1 MSYRSDHEHST
12 QVLSRWIDARDHK
25 AITRHVLGASER
37 SRKAKIPVDSAVR
50 TVLELYGSGKRKVG
64 APAAVHPIRVARRL
78 RLMGTLSPVSLVA
91 ALGHDLI
98 EDKSIG
104 FPEVQG
110 LHDQDM
116 QRVQDLMALL
126 TRGER
131 EPYFD
136 YIKRVAADDAALLIK
151 LVDRLDNT
159 YDLRI
164 SSDPGQTDPELVYK
178 ELFRRAVLDDLDHG
192 PHGQHPDKVPIRSS
206 RRLFDLFKSIVLVH
220 FVRHRGPLPPKIEAA
235 VRKLVTTG
243 IAEAELTALHVLQF
257 HDYPGLA
264 RNVTTELVSYGDRF
278 WRVTSS
284 TVRPVSPLDGL
295 FQAFDAR
302 LSKQDDSALD
312 ALQDDLARMLMGALS
327 MAVILTRF
335 DLDPSFK
342 GIAGVDDRG
351 VRSVPPGSPP

>member
-12 QVLSRWIDARDHK
+12 AVLSEWIEARDHK

-37 SRKAKIPVDSAVR
+37 SRKAKVPVDSAVC
-50 TVLELYGSGKRKVG
+50 TVLEAYGSGRRKVG

-78 RLMGTLSPVSLVA
+78 RLMGTHSPVSLVA

-98 EDKSIG
+98 EDKSMG
-104 FPEVQG
+104 FAELRG
-110 LHDQDM
+110 LSVPDLE
-116 QRVQDLMALL
+116 RVHDLMSLL

-136 YIKRVAADDAALLIK
+136 YIKRVANDDAALLIK

-159 YDLRI
+159 YDLRV
-164 SSDPGQTDPELVYK
+164 SADPGQHDPELVYK
-178 ELFRRAVLDDLDHG
+178 ELFRRAVLDALDHG
-192 PHGQHPDKVPIRSS
+192 PVGDHPIRAPISSS

-235 VRKLVTTG
+235 VRKLITTG
-243 IAEAELTALHVLQF
+243 VAEAELTALHVLQF

-264 RNVTTELVSYGDRF
+264 RQVTTELMSYGDRF

-284 TVRPVSPLDGL
+284 TVKPVSPLDGL
-295 FQAFDAR
+295 FHTFDAR
-302 LSKQDDSALD
+302 LSKHDDGSLD
-312 ALQDDLARMLMGALS
+312 ALQNDLARLLMGALS

-335 DLDPSFK
+335 NLDPSFK

-351 VRSVPPGSPP
+351 VRSVPPQKG